1 MVPKFI
7 FIIPYKNRENHKHHF
22 EIYMKYILE
31 DIPENNYEMFFIHQL
46 DNRLF
51 NRGAMKNIGF
61 IAMKKK
67 YPNDYKNITFV
78 FNDIDITP
86 YKKNLLNYETTKGI
100 VKHFYGYK
108 FALGG
113 LFSIKGIDFEKCGGF
128 PNFWAWG
135 FEDNS
140 IQKRVIDNNIKI
152 DRSIFYD
159 FLDTRIINI
168 LHDPNR
174 TMSKQQE
181 WYAPTDTETFN
192 SITNLK
198 YTIENEFIHVENFNT
213 IRSSSIDT
221 FYQGSASQKAKRD
234 IKYKPVNL
242 DTNINSNLSQNKMS
256 ILPSFNMG
264 NNLYNSNSNN
274 NNKFKFNLGIQSK
287 NWSW

>member
-1 MVPKFI
+1 MTPKII
-7 FIIPYKNRENHKHHF
+7 FIVPYKNRQYHKIHF

-31 DIPENNYEMFFIHQL
+31 DIPKENYEIFFVHQI

-51 NRGAMKNIGF
+51 NRGAIKNIGF
-61 IAMKKK
+61 LAMKEK

-78 FNDIDITP
+78 FNDIDTTP
-86 YKKNLLNYETTKGI
+86 VEKNKFNYETQIGT

-113 LFSIKGIDFEKCGGF
+113 IFSIKGSDFEKCGGF

-140 IQKRVIDNNIKI
+140 IQNRVLKHNIKI

-159 FLDTRIINI
+159 FLDPRIINI

-181 WYAPTDTETFN
+181 WYAPNNTETFN
-192 SITNLK
+192 SIKNLK
-198 YTIENEFIHVENFNT
+198 YQIENEFIQVKHFNTDHDVSKDTYYTGLAQRRSQRDQNFNPSGNPA
-213 IRSSSIDT
+213 R
-221 FYQGSASQKAKRD
+221 KRWTL
-234 IKYKPVNL
+234 IK
-242 DTNINSNLSQNKMS
+242 
-256 ILPSFNMG
+256 
-264 NNLYNSNSNN
+264 
-274 NNKFKFNLGIQSK
+274 
-287 NWSW
+287 